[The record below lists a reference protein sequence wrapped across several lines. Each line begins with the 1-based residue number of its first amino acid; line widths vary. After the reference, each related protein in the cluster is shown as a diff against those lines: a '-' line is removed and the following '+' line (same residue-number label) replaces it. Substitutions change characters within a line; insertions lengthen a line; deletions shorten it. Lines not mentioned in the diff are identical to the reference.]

1 MAFEMHDEWSAFK
14 VRVETEHAKVV
25 QKRKEEEKKKEEE
38 EAARKEAE
46 ERERIRRL
54 TEKEREEEVERRK
67 ERARRKQRRSAIL
80 ENEVNRPGT
89 TSEEDKRW
97 WKETFED
104 EMEKAI
110 ERARCADYED
120 KVKERAKSLPADSNA
135 KGEELVNLALYPP
148 FFELL
153 GVVEDGCNA
162 AIGFFEQPGFASL
175 PAGATE
181 HTFSYRTPTLLPG
194 GECVVFVRTQPA
206 RARAAA
212 ERGGGPLAAICWS
225 VTFPERF
232 DVAIKNRLK
241 EKNYVALAIR
251 SQQTLRIALNAMWQG
266 MSPEEK
272 TAAQSWTASRYDSEV
287 KSTPAAPHRASNP

>member
-1 MAFEMHDEWSAFK
+1 M
-14 VRVETEHAKVV
+14 
-25 QKRKEEEKKKEEE
+25 
-38 EAARKEAE
+38 
-46 ERERIRRL
+46 

-148 FFELL
+148 FRAS

-162 AIGFFEQPGFASL
+162 AIGFFEQQDSLSQPEQRSTRFVPHSDAFA
-175 PAGATE
+175 
-181 HTFSYRTPTLLPG
+181 R
-194 GECVVFVRTQPA
+194 GECVVSSAPSPPAPGRHRT
-206 RARAAA
+206 RR
-212 ERGGGPLAAICWS
+212 RTLAAICWS

-241 EKNYVALAIR
+241 EKNYVALAIVPSDAPNR
-251 SQQTLRIALNAMWQG
+251 LERDVARNESRREDGSPIVDCVALR
-266 MSPEEK
+266 
-272 TAAQSWTASRYDSEV
+272 SEV
-287 KSTPAAPHRASNP
+287 KSTPAAPHRARIRDRAAYAAA